1 MLEFMGPV
9 NLSSMLSLY
18 DWLFPTALTSVRG
31 EKLGG
36 PRITQ
41 PGWRWCQTHFF
52 LGVVDLFNSIGN
64 YVKGYHT

>member
-9 NLSSMLSLY
+9 NLSGMLSLY

-36 PRITQ
+36 AADHSAGLEMVSDTL
-41 PGWRWCQTHFF
+41 F
-52 LGVVDLFNSIGN
+52 LGSSGSVQL
-64 YVKGYHT
+64 YW